1 MSGISGAEIRNSSG
15 TRITSMTP
23 STAAS
28 LYVPANGGKSSSR
41 TATISVSSSDSE
53 NCSSADSGLTSS
65 VSVKQDGDTT
75 YTHHY
80 DYDVSLSKGTYAD
93 IACDAAGY
101 TPGTYATLTAKRR
114 PVHYWTVGGTE
125 TGDAVWSNVTADITG
140 SNGGGGVDDGDVK
153 LRRVGCVDR
162 HGRIEALPDGVT
174 ERQHDIVKNGVADR
188 VGD

>member
-23 STAAS
+23 STVAY

-53 NCSSADSGLTSS
+53 NCSSSADSGLTSS

-93 IACDAAGY
+93 IACNAAGY
-101 TPGTYATLTAKRR
+101 TPETYATLTARRR

-125 TGDAVWSNVTADITG
+125 TGDAVWSNVTADIT
-140 SNGGGGVDDGDVK
+140 
-153 LRRVGCVDR
+153 
-162 HGRIEALPDGVT
+162 
-174 ERQHDIVKNGVADR
+174 
-188 VGD
+188 